1 MVTPNLVNEKNYVQ
15 TTEYPMARDAKKKIL
30 PAEFVNTDYKKLS
43 DMYPNIPDCV
53 DAENSIQL
61 TETLMNSLRSIAKKE
76 NDSDPQ
82 HNFFIGLAY
91 LNGID
96 VEIDV
101 EHAKALIV
109 SAAEAGLN
117 EATEKLVSMY
127 QNGDGVERDYLK
139 AIEWQRKLVEQLREA
154 YSSSGSVQDGRKLI
168 GALGNLGYYFWGI
181 CNLSEAEDAYKE
193 MRDISLELSDHH
205 NLSVSYNNLGDI
217 CKSRGKLSEA
227 EAYYEKGLELRKVLA
242 QETRMVDPRKFWTY
256 AIEVMLMTVILKTSA
271 TSVPCR
277 R

>member
-1 MVTPNLVNEKNYVQ
+1 
-15 TTEYPMARDAKKKIL
+15 MARDAKKKIL